1 MSVCRRSAGILDAW
15 LDAGQLG
22 DRDARHLAGCRRCT
36 DALARVHVVDSEIR
50 SAARSLVLEASAVGI
65 GPTAPER
72 HAPERIA
79 VEGFRSANSTMR
91 FRAGLASLVA
101 IVVLVVVAGIRLS
114 TAPVATPAAPA
125 AAAAPRGRR
134 ARRAGAPPVGPAM
147 RGDRHRSRM
156 HEAAVRWLAAGRP
169 ARGGRR
175 GRSGPRGPAGAG
187 NGRLPGGRCACGAER
202 AGRPTCSAST
212 SPRLSI
218 RPWPPMG
225 PRATARVRSTA
236 AAIHVEG
243 DPVAGY
249 LLTIEVPDG
258 GLPFNTW
265 SPSGTSRSPRANE
278 TRHEVP
284 WSVGL
289 WPIPARGC
297 SLVATK
303 PGDFGG
309 RHRLRGQFRSPGANT
324 RVLRP
329 SGEPLVDDA
338 PGARTRGGRVARAVK
353 PESQSPRRSAT

>member
-79 VEGFRSANSTMR
+79 VESFRSANSTMR

-125 AAAAPRGRR
+125 QPLL
-134 ARRAGAPPVGPAM
+134 PVPVGPAEQALHQSGL
-147 RGDRHRSRM
+147 RCAEIDTGLECTRRLSDGWRQVARL
-156 HEAAVRWLAAGRP
+156 EVVGGAVRGLEVRLVPGTAAYLVADAPAALSEPATDVLGVDLAEAVD
-169 ARGGRR
+169 
-175 GRSGPRGPAGAG
+175 GAVAADG
-187 NGRLPGGRCACGAER
+187 AACGCTR
-202 AGRPTCSAST
+202 
-212 SPRLSI
+212 SI
-218 RPWPPMG
+218 G
-225 PRATARVRSTA
+225 GG
-236 AAIHVEG
+236 AIHVEG

-258 GLPFNTW
+258 GLPVNT
-265 SPSGTSRSPRANE
+265 
-278 TRHEVP
+278 
-284 WSVGL
+284 
-289 WPIPARGC
+289 
-297 SLVATK
+297 
-303 PGDFGG
+303 
-309 RHRLRGQFRSPGANT
+309 
-324 RVLRP
+324 
-329 SGEPLVDDA
+329 
-338 PGARTRGGRVARAVK
+338 
-353 PESQSPRRSAT
+353 